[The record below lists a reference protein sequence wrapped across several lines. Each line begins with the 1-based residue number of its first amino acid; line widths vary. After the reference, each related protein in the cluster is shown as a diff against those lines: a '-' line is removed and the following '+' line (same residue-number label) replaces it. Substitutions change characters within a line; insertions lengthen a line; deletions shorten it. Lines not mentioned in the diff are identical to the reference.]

1 MYNFV
6 LMAHSGW
13 RWLVLIL
20 VVIATIKMLVGWLR
34 KEPWR
39 NLDGT
44 LMRVTHIVV
53 AVQVALGVI
62 LYILFLT
69 YGGPGYPSIGA
80 FTGGHVVP
88 ALLAYGGVLF
98 ATLRSKRGSD
108 NDRFKFAF
116 IGLIIAIIMV
126 YGALMTVGGIFAQR

>member
-1 MYNFV
+1 MYNFF

-20 VVIATIKMLVGWLR
+20 VVIATIKMLVGWLG
-34 KEPWR
+34 KQPWR

-44 LMRVTHIVV
+44 LIRVTHIVV
-53 AVQVALGVI
+53 AVQVALGII
-62 LYILFLT
+62 LYILFLMN
-69 YGGPGYPSIGA
+69 GAPGYSSIGA
-80 FTGGHVVP
+80 FTGSHVVP

-108 NDRFKFAF
+108 TDKFKFAF
-116 IGLIIAIIMV
+116 IGLIIAIIMI
-126 YGALMTVGGIFAQR
+126 YGALATVGGIFVQR